1 MAVAKPK
8 GRRSGVVVPSHL
20 RWDGRLGAFV
30 IQGLM
35 RSVMSTWRVTVQD
48 PYGFLLKTPCQP
60 VIFTLW
66 HNRLAHS
73 MWMFQN
79 IFVSRQPEIR
89 MAALISASRDGAMLA
104 KTLSYFNVD
113 AIRGSTSRRG
123 PQALIELASA
133 AREGKFIAITPDG
146 PRGPK
151 YHLQSGIISLA
162 QLTGL
167 PILPL
172 TVNTKSKI
180 VLKSWDGFQIPY
192 PFSQSSVIIGPLLHV
207 ARRASDE
214 EREQARQTLEDNM
227 RKDLED

>member
-1 MAVAKPK
+1 MVEAKPK
-8 GRRSGVVVPSHL
+8 GRRSGVVVPAQL
-20 RWDGRLGAFV
+20 RWDGRLGAFL

-35 RSVMSTWRVTVQD
+35 RAVMGTWRVTVKD
-48 PYGFLLKTPCQP
+48 PHGFLAKRPYQP

-79 IFVSRQPEIR
+79 IFVSRQPDIR

-104 KTLSYFNVD
+104 KTLDYFSVD

-133 AREGKFIAITPDG
+133 AKEGKFIAITPDG

-151 YHLQSGIISLA
+151 YKLQAGIISLA
-162 QLTGL
+162 QLTGM

-180 VLKSWDGFQIPY
+180 VLKSWDNFQIPY
-192 PFSQSSVIIGPLLHV
+192 PFSKSSVILGPLLHV

-214 EREQARQTLEDNM
+214 EREEARQTLEASM
-227 RKDLED
+227 LADLED